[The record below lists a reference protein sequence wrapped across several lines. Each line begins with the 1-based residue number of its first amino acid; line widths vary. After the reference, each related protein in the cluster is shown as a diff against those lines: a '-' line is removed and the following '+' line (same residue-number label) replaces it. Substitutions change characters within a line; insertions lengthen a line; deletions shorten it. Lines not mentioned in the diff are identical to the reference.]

1 MHGDHATRVAL
12 VPGAAGSAAFWTP
25 ITERLPDDWI
35 VTAIDLPGLG
45 SVPAREDI
53 RGYDDLA
60 EYVAG
65 IVAAPS
71 AIVAQS
77 MGAYVALR
85 VALRYPHLVTHL
97 VLVAATGG
105 IDVMQCG
112 AVDWRSDYAG
122 TYPLAQSWACDCV
135 PDLSAELRALEIPVL
150 LIWPTADILSP
161 LAVAERLAA
170 TVPTT
175 SLITFSSDDH
185 WVVHRFPEQSAAA
198 IRSFIQQPVPPGY
211 LLDFSARSCLTA
223 SGSHRGNGPVPS
235 SSAGRAPAAPLPPP
249 TQTKSPR

>member
-1 MHGDHATRVAL
+1 MHGDRATRVTL

-45 SVPAREDI
+45 SVPARDDI
-53 RGYDDLA
+53 HGYDDLA

-65 IVAAPS
+65 ILAAPG
-71 AIVAQS
+71 AVVAQS

-105 IDVMQCG
+105 IDVMKCG
-112 AVDWRSDYAG
+112 AVDWRPDYAG
-122 TYPLAQSWACDCV
+122 TYPQAQSWACDSV
-135 PDLSAELRALEIPVL
+135 RDLSADLPALEIPVL

-170 TVPTT
+170 TIPTT
-175 SLITFSSDDH
+175 SLITLSSNDH
-185 WVVHRFPEQSAAA
+185 WVVHQFPEQSAAA
-198 IRSFIQQPVPPGY
+198 IRSFIEQ
-211 LLDFSARSCLTA
+211 
-223 SGSHRGNGPVPS
+223 
-235 SSAGRAPAAPLPPP
+235 PLPP
-249 TQTKSPR
+249 R

>member
-1 MHGDHATRVAL
+1 
-12 VPGAAGSAAFWTP
+12 VPGAAGSGAFCTP

-35 VTAIDLPGLG
+35 VTAMDLPGLG
-45 SVPAREDI
+45 SVPARDDI

-105 IDVMQCG
+105 IDVMKCG

-122 TYPLAQSWACDCV
+122 TYPQAQSWTCDGV
-135 PDLSAELRALEIPVL
+135 PDLSADLRALEIPVL

-161 LAVAERLAA
+161 PAVAERLAA
-170 TVPTT
+170 TIPTT
-175 SLITFSSDDH
+175 SLITFHRTITGSSTDSPSNPPRPFARSSNSH
-185 WVVHRFPEQSAAA
+185 Y
-198 IRSFIQQPVPPGY
+198 IRGNCS
-211 LLDFSARSCLTA
+211 DFSALA
-223 SGSHRGNGPVPS
+223 DP
-235 SSAGRAPAAPLPPP
+235 AGEH
-249 TQTKSPR
+249 

>member
-1 MHGDHATRVAL
+1 MTATRVAL

-25 ITERLPDDWI
+25 IAERLPEAWD

-45 SVPAREDI
+45 SIPARDDI

-65 IVAAPS
+65 IIAAPS
-71 AIVAQS
+71 AVVAQS

-105 IDVMQCG
+105 IDVMRCG
-112 AVDWRSDYAG
+112 AADWRSDYAG
-122 TYPLAQSWACDCV
+122 TYPQAQSWACDHV
-135 PDLSAELRALEIPVL
+135 PDLSADLPALAIPVL

-170 TVPTT
+170 TIPTT
-175 SLITFSSDDH
+175 SLITLSSDDH
-185 WVVHRFPEQSAAA
+185 WVVHQFPTQSAAA
-198 IRSFIQQPVPPGY
+198 ICAFIE
-211 LLDFSARSCLTA
+211 R
-223 SGSHRGNGPVPS
+223 R
-235 SSAGRAPAAPLPPP
+235 
-249 TQTKSPR
+249 

>member
-12 VPGAAGSAAFWTP
+12 VPGAAGSAAFWSP

-45 SVPAREDI
+45 SVPARDGI
-53 RGYDDLA
+53 RGYADLA

-105 IDVMQCG
+105 IDVMKCG

-122 TYPLAQSWACDCV
+122 SYPQAQFWACDRV
-135 PDLSAELRALEIPVL
+135 PDLSADPLAPATHCARALPREAL
-150 LIWPTADILSP
+150 LPNNVCDFDVIRDAHLASFLRPPDGSFLAGFLTDVFAACVADRFTALPT
-161 LAVAERLAA
+161 
-170 TVPTT
+170 
-175 SLITFSSDDH
+175 LI
-185 WVVHRFPEQSAAA
+185 
-198 IRSFIQQPVPPGY
+198 G
-211 LLDFSARSCLTA
+211 
-223 SGSHRGNGPVPS
+223 
-235 SSAGRAPAAPLPPP
+235 AGRACCG
-249 TQTKSPR
+249 